1 MTWDN
6 VGNWEIDHIVP
17 YASFDLTKKE
27 EQEKCFHWTN
37 LQPLLAQENRIK
49 QAKISEEFGNIP
61 EQLKNRELKK
71 NITRFKG
78 HNNIVKPVVTLYII
92 LVIITF

>member
-37 LQPLLAQENRIK
+37 LQPLYATEN
-49 QAKISEEFGNIP
+49 ISKSN
-61 EQLKNRELKK
+61 K
-71 NITRFKG
+71 
-78 HNNIVKPVVTLYII
+78 
-92 LVIITF
+92 